1 MILSRIRSFSP
12 LLISSR
18 PAKAVHSLSLKS
30 NRTVG
35 DGRTSLLRW
44 LSVVNDVKS
53 GITYSGGQAI
63 KGQGGFYGSGG
74 ARARLPPSGTTTTSS
89 ITDQQ
94 RSQMIA
100 LASDVDHVKM
110 IMEEL
115 QLLEHLLQKDK
126 EENNNEVTNRSVELR
141 GSIKHLV
148 ANKEFLDCLNRLE
161 YQGKPIWG
169 LSSDEHDLI
178 LLARDKINQC

>member
-1 MILSRIRSFSP
+1 
-12 LLISSR
+12 
-18 PAKAVHSLSLKS
+18 
-30 NRTVG
+30 
-35 DGRTSLLRW
+35 
-44 LSVVNDVKS
+44 
-53 GITYSGGQAI
+53 
-63 KGQGGFYGSGG
+63 
-74 ARARLPPSGTTTTSS
+74 
-89 ITDQQ
+89 
-94 RSQMIA
+94 MIA